1 MALKIFL
8 ITLFLSF
15 SLTFFGQTK
24 SVTVAANV
32 NLPKD
37 TIVSNKLVKSFND
50 FLALKENPNKENT
63 FVEKEDLPET
73 SLLLDEIKKIERNAK
88 TKDDNFYKGYITN
101 VVQLDATSF
110 LVQFSY
116 MGISE
121 NAPVLAASFDVIA
134 KQKEDKF
141 YFLSPLK
148 RNTSSWKSK
157 KIGNCTFHFK
167 NTLNTKVASEYV
179 KTVALLDKKLKTTNA
194 QIEWYGCKD
203 FPDIMQNIGLD
214 YKLDYTGKSATNF
227 TANENNTLLLVN
239 GSGDESFNSFDPH
252 DLWHERARFAYSR
265 NVINKPVDEGCAYL
279 YGGSWGISWQQILK
293 TFKEKVASNPKTDWL
308 TLALYET
315 PQLNFGESQ
324 EKHLMADYVVNA
336 LFVEKIEKEKGFSAV
351 IEFLCCGKNKKGGND
366 NYFIVLEKLT
376 GINKSNFNA
385 KVWELIAE
393 SKV

>member
-1 MALKIFL
+1 MGLKIFL
-8 ITLFLSF
+8 LTLLLSF
-15 SLTFFGQTK
+15 TISNFGQTK
-24 SVTVAANV
+24 SITLSANV

-37 TIVSNKLVKSFND
+37 TIVSNRLVKSLND
-50 FLALKENPNKENT
+50 FLALKENPNKENV
-63 FVEKEDLPET
+63 FVEKEDLLET

-88 TKDDNFYKGYITN
+88 TKDDNFYKGYLTN
-101 VVQLDATSF
+101 VVQLDKDNF

-116 MGISE
+116 MGVNE
-121 NAPVLAASFDVIA
+121 NIPVLAASFEFIA
-134 KQKEDKF
+134 KQKDTKF
-141 YFLSPLK
+141 YFSSPLK
-148 RNTSSWKSK
+148 RNTSSWKTK

-167 NTLNTKVASEYV
+167 NTLDNKVASEYV
-179 KTVALLDKKLKTTNA
+179 KTVALLDKKLNTTNA

-203 FPDIMQNIGLD
+203 FPDILHNIGVD
-214 YKLDYTGKSATNF
+214 YKLDYNGKSSTNF
-227 TANENNTLLLVN
+227 TANENNTLLIV
-239 GSGDESFNSFDPH
+239 SGNDDESFSSFDPH

-265 NVINKPVDEGCAYL
+265 TLINKPVDEGCAYL
-279 YGGSWGISWQQILK
+279 YGGSWGISWGDILK

-336 LFVEKIEKEKGFSAV
+336 LLVKKIEKEKGFSAV
-351 IEFLCCGKNKKGGND
+351 VEFLCCGKNKKGGSD

-376 GINKSNFNA
+376 GINKTNFNA
-385 KVWELIAE
+385 KVWELITE